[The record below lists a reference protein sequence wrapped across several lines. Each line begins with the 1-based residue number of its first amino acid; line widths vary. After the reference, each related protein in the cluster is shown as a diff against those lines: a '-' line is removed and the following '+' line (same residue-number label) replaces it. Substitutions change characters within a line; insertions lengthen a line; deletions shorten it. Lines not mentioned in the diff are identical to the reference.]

1 MLTSSDRPVYTN
13 QHHGLTK
20 TEHKNEWIAVRE
32 ASLKATA
39 ARPENDHPVLWAV
52 QLRSFEHESDWHKM
66 DDDTNIHFTSPYSH
80 KMTHKCT
87 ISGKLEPESMD
98 ALRNLFRQA
107 IFGEAVKSAPIII
120 AAPTT
125 LKSPQNANS
134 ITDSRNRI
142 QRQGITNRSR
152 ARPAGNWNSGAS
164 VVSRFQA
171 IAE

>member
-1 MLTSSDRPVYTN
+1 
-13 QHHGLTK
+13 
-20 TEHKNEWIAVRE
+20 
-32 ASLKATA
+32 
-39 ARPENDHPVLWAV
+39 
-52 QLRSFEHESDWHKM
+52 M